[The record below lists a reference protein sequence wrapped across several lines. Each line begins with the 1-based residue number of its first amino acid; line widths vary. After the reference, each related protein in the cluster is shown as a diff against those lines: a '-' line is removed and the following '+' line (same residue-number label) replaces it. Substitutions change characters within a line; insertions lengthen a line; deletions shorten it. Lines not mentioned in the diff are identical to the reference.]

1 MKVER
6 VGTNHKNA
14 FVIYCKK
21 HRMEV
26 DDSFLYDEDL
36 DGFIDNDDNPSC
48 VLLDDKSQVKGA
60 ASLILDEYQRHGK
73 RGRFR
78 IFHSELL
85 DVESYQK
92 LMESVLQHTEGLE
105 KVYVFVPLVNKN
117 LSIYIES
124 QSFVVERYAF
134 LLVRDLDQIPS
145 FQLSDGYE
153 LKDFIEGQDEETWC
167 KVRNASFAKLQGS
180 ETPISPA
187 MVTKMITETEHIEGG
202 MKILYHHQIP
212 VGVVRGSDDEY
223 ENAPIMNIGPVAI
236 VPEYQGKGLGRVF
249 LRAALQFAKDK
260 GYSKAILS
268 VNGENERAKALY
280 EQEGFIQVEAVTC
293 YKYLV

>member
-6 VGTNHKNA
+6 VGTIYKNA

-21 HRMEV
+21 HRMEL

-36 DGFIDNDDNPSC
+36 EGFVDNEDNPSF
-48 VLLDDKSQVKGA
+48 VLLDEQSQVKGV

-78 IFHSELL
+78 IFHSELFE
-85 DVESYQK
+85 VEPYQK
-92 LMESVLQHTEGLE
+92 LLESVLQHTEGLE

-117 LSIYIES
+117 LSRYIES
-124 QSFVVERYAF
+124 LSFVVERYAF
-134 LLVRDLDQIPS
+134 LLVRYLDQIPN

-153 LKDFIEGQDEETWC
+153 LKDFIKGQDEETWC

-180 ETPISPA
+180 ETPISLE
-187 MVTKMITETEHIEGG
+187 MVSKMITEADHIEGG
-202 MKILYHHQIP
+202 MKILYHNQTP

-223 ENAPIMNIGPVAI
+223 EDEPIMNIGPVAI
-236 VPEYQGKGLGRVF
+236 VPKYQGKGLGRV
-249 LRAALQFAKDK
+249 LIRAALKFAKDK

-268 VNGENERAKALY
+268 VNGENERAKTLY
-280 EQEGFIQVEAVTC
+280 EQEGFSQVEGVTC
-293 YKYLV
+293 YKYLI